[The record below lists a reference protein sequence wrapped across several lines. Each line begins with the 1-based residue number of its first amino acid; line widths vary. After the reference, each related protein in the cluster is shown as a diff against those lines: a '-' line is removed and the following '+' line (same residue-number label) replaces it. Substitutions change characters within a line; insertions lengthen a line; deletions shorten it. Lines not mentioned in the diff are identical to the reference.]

1 MKFFNLFR
9 LHQTDNIKTKN
20 INKKR
25 ADTKKISE
33 VKKGNEAK
41 RIAEAKKLA
50 EFKKGFDDFTSIISH
65 NPIGDSRV
73 IIESTICQ
81 LKNIFANTKNKKIG
95 FVVFATKNYLSSDFI
110 ESVKSYAREG
120 IRIVFVI
127 DRTVKNNKSVN
138 DALSQFKLNQCI
150 SIFHFSRSISTLE
163 RMSIALASLGT
174 EYAVFFTMKDTAN
187 RRSLI
192 TYLNK
197 VITDS
202 STPVVLHTSLNL
214 AELRQNFLREPAI
227 SALSGGIFKT
237 SFLQSKL
244 KKIEGDWDFWV
255 PHILFN
261 HIEDNDITLIN
272 SMRRY
277 WNVNEPSQI
286 SIPDLGYLCRDMAK
300 LAHSSVTAHETL
312 RNIINQF
319 SLCLNN
325 IIKSK
330 NFTETKLSY
339 IASGAALL
347 VA

>member
-227 SALSGGIFKT
+227 LSLI
-237 SFLQSKL
+237 
-244 KKIEGDWDFWV
+244 
-255 PHILFN
+255 HI
-261 HIEDNDITLIN
+261 
-272 SMRRY
+272 
-277 WNVNEPSQI
+277 
-286 SIPDLGYLCRDMAK
+286 
-300 LAHSSVTAHETL
+300 
-312 RNIINQF
+312 
-319 SLCLNN
+319 
-325 IIKSK
+325 
-330 NFTETKLSY
+330 
-339 IASGAALL
+339 
-347 VA
+347 